1 MSVSPQASK
10 GGVGVILNEQT
21 GGKPMWVSP
30 QANKVGV
37 GVILDEFERF
47 FFRRDAY

>member
-10 GGVGVILNEQT
+10 GGGVILNEQT
-21 GGKPMWVSP
+21 GGKPMWGSP